1 MLNTPTRVRAFALF
15 AIWLIWEVNAQIAWL
30 VPEVFTPTSKILVGL
45 VEISTSKVFYEHLFF
60 TILSTGVGF
69 LIAVVAGTIIGIAL
83 GAFKIFG
90 RALNPYIAAFA
101 SSPKIIFLP
110 VVMSFAGWGTETKIT
125 MAFIGAIFP
134 ILLSAYAGMLT
145 INQVHIRVAKS
156 FNIKWYDLVRKVYLP
171 SLRHPLLVGFRLGF
185 GASLVSVVLTEAK
198 FGESGLGF
206 LAMQYYGLYAIGK
219 MFSVLVILFAM
230 AIIANFLLDR
240 FATRVPH

>member
-1 MLNTPTRVRAFALF
+1 MLNTPTRVRVFALF
-15 AIWLIWEVNAQIAWL
+15 SLWVIWEVNAQIGWL
-30 VPEVFTPTSKILVGL
+30 VPEVFTPTSQILVGL
-45 VEISTSKVFYEHLFF
+45 GEISTSAVFYEHLFF

-69 LIAVVAGTIIGIAL
+69 LIAVVAGTILGIAL
-83 GAFKIFG
+83 GAFRVFG
-90 RALNPYIAAFA
+90 QALNPYISAFA

-125 MAFIGAIFP
+125 MAVIGAIFP

-145 INQVHIRVAKS
+145 INPVHIRVARS

-206 LAMQYYGLYAIGK
+206 LAMQYYGVYAIGK
-219 MFSVLVILFAM
+219 MFSVLMILFAL

>member
-1 MLNTPTRVRAFALF
+1 MLTTPTRVRAFSLF
-15 AIWLIWEVNAQIAWL
+15 AIWLLWEVNAQIGWL
-30 VPEVFTPTSKILVGL
+30 VPEVFTPTSQILAGL
-45 VEISTSKVFYEHLFF
+45 AEISTSPVFYEHMFF

-69 LIAVVAGTIIGIAL
+69 LIAVFAGTILGIGM
-83 GAFKIFG
+83 GAFRIVG
-90 RALNPYIAAFA
+90 RALNPYIAALA

-110 VVMSFAGWGTETKIT
+110 VVMSFAGWGTETKMT
-125 MAFIGAIFP
+125 MAVIGAIFP
-134 ILLSAYAGMLT
+134 ILLSAYAGMLS
-145 INQVHIRVAKS
+145 INPVHIRVAKS
-156 FNIKWYDLVRKVYLP
+156 FNIKWYDLITKVYLP

-219 MFSVLVILFAM
+219 MFSVLVILFAL